1 MKKTFINS
9 IGNIFARREFE
20 ITTPVKEASVS
31 IIADRHSFLR
41 EKCLKIRN
49 DGTDANW
56 LVGGSFL
63 KFKLYCDGRLIG
75 TGPFRAQNDAAFVR
89 HTFNLPELNAGK
101 HVLSLIFRGEKY
113 GINIESEQLDIN
125 TDSNWKVL
133 NVNDLYRPVC
143 YEFPHITG
151 YYKGDIGPGEYF
163 EHLDGNKLPENW
175 QSSTFDAS
183 NWQDAELINA
193 DIEVEEAPYNYKL
206 YYRKP
211 ISKRKTPDGRWICDF
226 GTEMIGSISLIGEKA
241 DFAEIRLA
249 EEMLDEN
256 RIRFQTRSLNCYQ
269 EIWRFKNKC
278 QKLEHFGLRIFR
290 YAEICG
296 MENEP
301 EIEQLCIHAPF
312 NDDDS
317 FMRSGIEALDRIY
330 ELCKRT
336 IKHCNMDMY
345 TDCFSRERICYEA
358 DSYISMRTDFAV
370 SGNTQVAAR
379 SMEFIIHHQTWPT
392 EWKQMILPLLDR
404 YLMHTADFEL
414 LKRNWNA
421 LAAKCSFHHL
431 MQNGIIDKFPLPNL
445 VEWPYTE
452 TGNYDLQSCA
462 LAVPNFLNYAD
473 LRVLEKWAPAAGR
486 DAAPFKK
493 LADEAL
499 TAFQEVYFH
508 NEKGLYRDGKNSE
521 NCSLHANLW
530 ALWCGIVPGDKKN
543 VIAKFISDCGPACSI
558 YTIQF
563 YLDVLCRYGYEKQA
577 LDILINNSDRSWLSM
592 LDAGLTLTAEYWE
605 KNNSMAHP
613 WGSCPANIIVE
624 HLFGLKPTS
633 PGWKTYEYKISPL
646 LKNAELKLKTPSG
659 IIHIKN

>member
-9 IGNIFARREFE
+9 IGNIFARRKFE
-20 ITTPVKEASVS
+20 IITPVTGACVS
-31 IIADRHSFLR
+31 IIADRHSYLR
-41 EKCLKIRN
+41 DKCLKINN

-63 KFKLYCDGRLIG
+63 KFKLYCDGNLIG
-75 TGPFRAQNDAAFVR
+75 IGPFRAQNDNAYVR
-89 HTFNLPELNAGK
+89 HTFILPDLTPGK
-101 HVLSLIFRGEKY
+101 HVISLIFRGEKY

-125 TDSNWKVL
+125 IDSNWKVL
-133 NVNDLYRPVC
+133 NVNDLYRPIC

-163 EHLDGNKLPENW
+163 EHLDGNKLPQNW
-175 QSSTFDAS
+175 QSCSFDDS
-183 NWQDAELINA
+183 NWQNA
-193 DIEVEEAPYNYKL
+193 GIADFDIEIEDAPYNYEL

-211 ISKRKTPDGRWICDF
+211 VSKRKTPDGRWICDF
-226 GTEMIGSISLIGEKA
+226 GTEMIGSISLAGEKA
-241 DFAEIRLA
+241 DFAELRLG

-256 RIRFQTRSLNCYQ
+256 RVRFQTRSLNCYQ
-269 EIWRFKNKC
+269 EMWRFKNKG

-317 FMRSGIEALDRIY
+317 CMKSGIEALDRIY

-358 DSYISMRTDFAV
+358 DSYITMRTDFAV
-370 SGNTQVAAR
+370 SGDTRTAAR
-379 SMEFIIHHQTWPT
+379 SMEFLINHQTWPV
-392 EWKQMILPLLDR
+392 EWKQMILPILDR
-404 YLMHTADFEL
+404 YLMHTADFAL
-414 LKRNWNA
+414 LKRNWNT
-421 LAAKCSFHHL
+421 LVNDCSYQQL
-431 MQNGIIDKFPLPNL
+431 MQKGIIYNFPRKHILD
-445 VEWPYTE
+445 WPYHE
-452 TGNYDLQSCA
+452 LRNFDRDAQSFA
-462 LAVPNFLNYAD
+462 IPNFLNYAG
-473 LRVLEKWAPAAGR
+473 LKILEKWAPYAEQ
-486 DAAPFKK
+486 DAEPYRN
-493 LADEAL
+493 LANEAFE
-499 TAFQEVYFH
+499 AFQQLYFDK
-508 NEKGLYRDGKNSE
+508 EKKLYRDGINSE
-521 NCSLHANLW
+521 NCSMHSNLW
-530 ALWCGIVPGDKKN
+530 ALWCNAVPTEYQN
-543 VIAKFISDCGPACSI
+543 EIAKFISVCGPQCSI
-558 YTIQF
+558 YTVQF
-563 YLDVLCRYGYEKQA
+563 YLDVLFKYGYEKQA
-577 LDILINNSDRSWLSM
+577 LDILINDSDRSWLSM
-592 LDAGLTLTAEYWE
+592 LESGLTLTAEYWE

-646 LKNAELKLKTPSG
+646 LKNAELKLKTPNG
-659 IIHIKN
+659 IINIK